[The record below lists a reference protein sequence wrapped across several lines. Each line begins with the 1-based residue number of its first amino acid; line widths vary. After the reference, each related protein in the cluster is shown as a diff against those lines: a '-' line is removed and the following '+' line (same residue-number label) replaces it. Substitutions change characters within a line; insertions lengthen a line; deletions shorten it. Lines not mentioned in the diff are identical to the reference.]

1 VIVGTAVLMQRNL
14 KMESA
19 ARSASQQ
26 AKLEGDTLYEVAPLN
41 DNQTVG
47 RVDQNEESKSDQLSA
62 KKGATTR
69 EDAVELKRSLALPS
83 TLAKS
88 VEPRNG
94 PPLFQRSRTNG
105 WSLVLELVQPRALR
119 PRANRPNCATSRQ
132 QNETRLTWLPPRL
145 LRRLMRQ

>member
-1 VIVGTAVLMQRNL
+1 MQRNL

-94 PPLFQRSRTNG
+94 TAAFPEVANKR
-105 WSLVLELVQPRALR
+105 LELGSGAGAAPSPA
-119 PRANRPNCATSRQ
+119 PA
-132 QNETRLTWLPPRL
+132 RLA
-145 LRRLMRQ
+145 